1 MATANGN
8 ATAEA
13 ETACLPVSSSSLLLS
28 TPFGASLRVA
38 GGRKVV
44 APTYA
49 NTSGAAREFS
59 GSGSF
64 AALEQ
69 FYCRLKVCLR
79 SLA

>member
-1 MATANGN
+1 M
-8 ATAEA
+8 EMRQPRRLK
-13 ETACLPVSSSSLLLS
+13 LPVSSSSLLLS
-28 TPFGASLRVA
+28 TPFGAGEARPLW
-38 GGRKVV
+38 GR

-49 NTSGAAREFS
+49 NTSGTAAREFS

-79 SLA
+79 LLA

>member
-8 ATAEA
+8 ATAEQA
-13 ETACLPVSSSSLLLS
+13 QAALSPVALYCLLPPSQRAPPS
-28 TPFGASLRVA
+28 
-38 GGRKVV
+38 GGREV

-49 NTSGAAREFS
+49 NTSGTAAREFS